1 MTWARGIIVGTEQT
15 AALVKQ
21 AQQGDVTAFATL
33 YETFTPHVRGYLRR
47 RHDGSDETIDDLT
60 AEVFMKLYEKLDR
73 YVERGLPFTAWLYRI
88 AHNCLIDYVRKLPRQ
103 TATSL
108 DEVVDVQERDSGV
121 EYGQVLDRNVLEP
134 AMERLTQEQRQT
146 IECRFLKG
154 RSVAE
159 TAAAMSRSEEAVK
172 KLQARALMSLRRIL
186 LSNQSLGAAPRAATR
201 AA

>member
-1 MTWARGIIVGTEQT
+1 
-15 AALVKQ
+15 LVKL
-21 AQQGDVTAFATL
+21 AQQGDATAFATL

-88 AHNCLIDYVRKLPRQ
+88 SHNCLIDYVRKLPRQ

-108 DEVVDVQERDSGV
+108 DEVVDVQERETGV
-121 EYGQVLDRNVLEP
+121 EYGQVLDRNMLEP
-134 AMERLTQEQRQT
+134 AMKRLTQEQRQT
-146 IECRFLKG
+146 IQCRFLQG
-154 RSVAE
+154 MSVAE

-186 LSNQSLGAAPRAATR
+186 LSSQSFGAAPRAAAR